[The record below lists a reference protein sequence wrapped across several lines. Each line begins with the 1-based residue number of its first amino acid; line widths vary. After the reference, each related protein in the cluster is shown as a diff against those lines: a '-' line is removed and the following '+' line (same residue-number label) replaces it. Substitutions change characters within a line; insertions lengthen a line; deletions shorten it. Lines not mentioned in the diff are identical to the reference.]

1 MKLSLKQFQKY
12 IELVVSELR
21 GNEDHVLESVVE
33 FLMNTLERS
42 HIENL
47 RNCARWKWLYQIQHA
62 AETSGVSLEPVYTE
76 TFNALTQVCFSKVI
90 YMRKNFLIVGDGH
103 WLQRGIT
110 LNSPEK
116 SLGTTIDVL
125 FIPKHYNDPK
135 PRKDVTGMIVG

>member
-1 MKLSLKQFQKY
+1 MRLSLKQFQKY

-47 RNCARWKWLYQIQHA
+47 RNCARRKWLYQIQRA

-76 TFNALTQVCFSKVI
+76 TFNALTQVGFPKVI
-90 YMRKNFLIVGDGH
+90 YKRRDVLIVGDAQ
-103 WLQRGIT
+103 WLHREHLT
-110 LNSPEK
+110 FS
-116 SLGTTIDVL
+116 
-125 FIPKHYNDPK
+125 
-135 PRKDVTGMIVG
+135 